1 MGPVKVNAGSYEGWL
16 DKAGADF
23 IDDAALR
30 AALSAPAPAPGRV
43 REILARSLEVSEALP
58 PEDTAALLAV
68 EDPALLEEI
77 FDAARAVKKKVYDN
91 RVVTFAP
98 LYAANYCVN
107 NCLYCG
113 FRTGNRRAARRM
125 LSGEEIKAE
134 AGALAGRIGHKRLI
148 FVTGEH
154 PSTGA
159 DYIAEA
165 LRTIY
170 SVKVPTRR
178 GFGQIR
184 RVNVNAAPM
193 TVPDLRKL
201 KEAGIGTY
209 QVFQETY
216 DRELYSRL
224 HPGDTPKA
232 DYRWRLYVMHRAFEA
247 GIDDVALG
255 ALFGLNP
262 DWKFEVMGL
271 VAHARELEARFGI
284 GPHTISFPRLES
296 ADGTALPRES
306 LRNVPDEAF
315 RRLVAV
321 LRLSVPYAGMIVT
334 ARERPEII
342 RSVIAMCTQRDASTR
357 IGIGAYSDRY
367 AGQEAE
373 RQQFL
378 LGDTRSLD
386 EVIGE
391 LADLGHI
398 TSFCTSGYR
407 CGRTGDHIMKLLKSG
422 HESRFCKLNAVLTFR
437 EWLDDFASDATKAKG
452 EALIEKEIAEIRARS
467 AHFPPETVK
476 LLDSYYARIG
486 SGERDLC
493 F

>member
-1 MGPVKVNAGSYEGWL
+1 
-16 DKAGADF
+16 
-23 IDDAALR
+23 
-30 AALSAPAPAPGRV
+30 
-43 REILARSLEVSEALP
+43 
-58 PEDTAALLAV
+58 
-68 EDPALLEEI
+68 
-77 FDAARAVKKKVYDN
+77 
-91 RVVTFAP
+91 
-98 LYAANYCVN
+98 
-107 NCLYCG
+107 
-113 FRTGNRRAARRM
+113 
-125 LSGEEIKAE
+125 
-134 AGALAGRIGHKRLI
+134 
-148 FVTGEH
+148 
-154 PSTGA
+154 
-159 DYIAEA
+159 
-165 LRTIY
+165 
-170 SVKVPTRR
+170 
-178 GFGQIR
+178 
-184 RVNVNAAPM
+184 
-193 TVPDLRKL
+193 VPDLRKL

-262 DWKFEVMGL
+262 DWKFEVLGL

-284 GPHTISFPRLES
+284 GPHTISFPRLEN
-296 ADGTALPRES
+296 ADGTSLPADS
-306 LRNVPDEAF
+306 LKNVSDADF
-315 RRLVAV
+315 KKLVAV

-334 ARERPEII
+334 ARERPETI
-342 RSVIAMCTQRDASTR
+342 REVIGMCTQRDASTR
-357 IGIGAYSDRY
+357 IGSGAYSER
-367 AGQEAE
+367 AGAQEAE
-373 RQQFL
+373 KQQFI

-452 EALIEKEIAEIRARS
+452 EALIKREIGEIRARS

-476 LLDSYYARIG
+476 MLEAYYDRIEK
-486 SGERDLC
+486 GERDLC

>member
-1 MGPVKVNAGSYEGWL
+1 MQSATVNADTYKEYLNEGR
-16 DKAGADF
+16 DF
-23 IDDAALR
+23 IDDAALKS
-30 AALSAPAPAPGRV
+30 ALAAPAPTPDRV
-43 REILARSLEVSEALP
+43 RDIIARSLSVSEALP
-58 PEDTAALLAV
+58 PGDTAALLAV

-77 FDAARAVKKKVYDN
+77 YQAARDVKTKVYDN
-91 RVVTFAP
+91 RVITFAP
-98 LYAANYCVN
+98 LYASNYCVN

-113 FRTGNRRAARRM
+113 FRTGNTGAVRRK
-125 LSGEEIKAE
+125 LSLDEIRAE
-134 AGALAGRIGHKRLI
+134 TEALAGTIGHKRLI

-154 PSTGA
+154 PATGA
-159 DYIAEA
+159 QYIADA
-165 LRTIY
+165 MKTIY
-170 SVKVPTRR
+170 AVKVPTRK

-193 TVPDLRKL
+193 SVEDLKIL

-216 DRELYSRL
+216 DRELYARL

-232 DYRWRLYVMHRAFEA
+232 DYRWRLYVMHRAFAA

-262 DWKFEVMGL
+262 DWKFEVLGL

-284 GPHTISFPRLES
+284 GPHTISFPRLEN
-296 ADGTALPRES
+296 ADGTSLPADS
-306 LRNVPDEAF
+306 LKNVSDKDF
-315 RRLVAV
+315 KKLVAV

-334 ARERPEII
+334 ARERPETI
-342 RSVIAMCTQRDASTR
+342 REVIGMCTQRDASTR
-357 IGIGAYSDRY
+357 IGIGAYSERY
-367 AGQEAE
+367 GEQEAQ
-373 RQQFL
+373 RQQFI

-391 LADLGHI
+391 LAELGHI

-422 HESRFCKLNAVLTFR
+422 HEGRFCKLNAVLTFR

-452 EALIEKEIAEIRARS
+452 EALIRREIREIRERS
-467 AHFPPETVK
+467 AHFPAETVK
-476 LLDSYYARIG
+476 LLDSYYKRIEG
-486 SGERDLC
+486 GERDLC